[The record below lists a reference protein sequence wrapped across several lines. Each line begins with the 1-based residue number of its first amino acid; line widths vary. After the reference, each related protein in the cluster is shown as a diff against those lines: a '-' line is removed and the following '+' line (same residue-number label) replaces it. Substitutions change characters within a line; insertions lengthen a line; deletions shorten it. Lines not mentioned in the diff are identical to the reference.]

1 MGKSILRVD
10 EKLAK
15 LQKNSKSRWQER
27 NDGDIKFWVNKTKSV
42 TTVNPIAQPKEHV
55 DAIKIRPAFMKRDA
69 DKHFLSAMKHVG
81 IEFFQYLQK
90 KSGAGRPRKNEPVYK
105 QKVKREIIV
114 PDKVKKKM
122 GRPAHPLEEKVVKIL
137 KHIVTIDPVT
147 GKKKY
152 TKKKRHPVEALVED
166 IKKSKFERPP
176 AVYSNKNPY
185 DDYLE

>member
-1 MGKSILRVD
+1 MK
-10 EKLAK
+10 
-15 LQKNSKSRWQER
+15 SKSRWKEH
-27 NDGDIKFWVNKTKSV
+27 NDGEVQYWTKDNRSSKGLSI
-42 TTVNPIAQPKEHV
+42 VNPIQPKEHV

-81 IEFFQYLQK
+81 IEFFQYLPK